1 MHTTQLFDR
10 ILRVSPEAK
19 DALTFWLVEC
29 FHHNADRAK
38 MAVRMDPR
46 ASLAAAISTASDGF
60 FLNLSWVLLRLCAP
74 FSSQGGGVKRSARI
88 ASIDPTYCTVAGG
101 SESAV
106 VDFRGDSKLVPG
118 DVCVC
123 VCVVWCRR

>member
-1 MHTTQLFDR
+1 
-10 ILRVSPEAK
+10 
-19 DALTFWLVEC
+19 
-29 FHHNADRAK
+29 
-38 MAVRMDPR
+38 MDPR

-123 VCVVWCRR
+123 VYAHFHLAYGIPLFLPGCEEMVQLSRQTLSLTCSSSHTSVSF